1 MSKKIKNS
9 TLLFQPSNVSA
20 SKPQIFF
27 AVLFS
32 TILISL
38 CSCSYEQDKLG
49 SSNQSRKMA
58 EQNAQIAANFNRIAG
73 SYSGILKTVSGDEQ
87 VQINLT
93 TLAVSEGSKNP
104 DGSARIH
111 TILSASYLKIK
122 PLGQPLIN
130 FSIAFIPE
138 TGELTLIN
146 EDEKTKNDLDEVNTI
161 FARVTENRM
170 TGTVKS
176 AMNELGVLELIRT
189 NNNDSS
195 SSNGAKEEYNDR
207 LRQQYAEI
215 AGSYMGCVLT
225 TDGGSLKKSYT
236 ARMVLSLYEDTTN
249 PQNQIPALAGNF
261 HRDSDRTDGTDTALS
276 ATYRSDLT
284 PATLTIL
291 GRPYISNNGY
301 ISTFKGT
308 YIDGDFSGTFTSN
321 KKGLEGLMLMSKG
334 SLYPRQCLQALVDVL
349 SSKEITQSTN
359 YKD

>member
-1 MSKKIKNS
+1 MPY
-9 TLLFQPSNVSA
+9 FQTFKFIYT
-20 SKPQIFF
+20 KPQIFF
-27 AVLFS
+27 VVFLNA
-32 TILISL
+32 ILITLS
-38 CSCSYEQDKLG
+38 SCSYEQDKLG
-49 SSNQSRKMA
+49 SSNQSKKMA

-73 SYSGILKTVSGDEQ
+73 SYSGSLKTVSGDEQ
-87 VQINLT
+87 IQINLT
-93 TLAVSEGSKNP
+93 TLAVSEGAKNP

-130 FSIAFIPE
+130 FAISFIPE

-146 EDEKTKNDLDEVNTI
+146 DDEKTKNDLDEVNTI
-161 FARVTENRM
+161 FAHVTENRM

-176 AMNELGVLELIRT
+176 AMNELGVLELIKT
-189 NNNDSS
+189 SSNSSS

-225 TDGGSLKKSYT
+225 TEGGSLKKSYT
-236 ARMVLSLYEDTTN
+236 ARMLLSLYEDTTD

-261 HRDSDRTDGTDTALS
+261 HRDSDKTDGTDTALS
-276 ATYRSDLT
+276 AIYRSDLT
-284 PATLTIL
+284 PATLIIL

-321 KKGLEGLMLMSKG
+321 KKGLEGLILMSKG
-334 SLYPRQCLQALVDVL
+334 SLYPRQCLQAILGIKSPSEFIQFTGFQD
-349 SSKEITQSTN
+349 
-359 YKD
+359 